1 MCDPRVITVITSI
14 NQPTA
19 AMLAWSTLGELIV
32 VPDRK
37 TPIVAYE
44 DSNIELLPQSCSHGL
59 TSIKH
64 DHYSR
69 KMIGYLEAIS
79 RSAEMIIDTD
89 DDTYPSSTHGTLDH
103 LTHNQKTVINRESP
117 FVNMFALRLGD
128 SKIWPRGFPL
138 DEINKVGATFVL
150 DHDPKVQIAVVQFLI
165 NGDTDVDA
173 IHRLV
178 HGVRDIRF
186 PITSTVHLI
195 AQGNFCPFNSQLTMW
210 MKPAFPL
217 LYLPST
223 VTFRFTDILRG
234 IVAKRILDAHGY
246 AMGFADSIGYQI
258 RNEHDLLVDFES
270 EVPCYLHTRE
280 AWECLADLENQSI
293 ENALIQ
299 AYQHLVARGICHQ
312 DELEFLN
319 SWLTNIKFFG

>member
-1 MCDPRVITVITSI
+1 
-14 NQPTA
+14 
-19 AMLAWSTLGELIV
+19 MLAWSTLGELIV

-44 DSNIELLPQSCSHGL
+44 DSNIDLLPRSCSHGL

-89 DDTYPSSTHGTLDH
+89 DDTYPSSTHRSLDH

-138 DEINKVGATFVL
+138 DEINKDGATFVL
-150 DHDPKVQIAVVQFLI
+150 DHDPKVPIAVVQFLI

-178 HGVRDIRF
+178 HGVRDIQF

-195 AQGNFCPFNSQLTMW
+195 AQGNFGPFNSQLTMW
-210 MKPAFPL
+210 MKPTFPL

-270 EVPCYLHTRE
+270 EIPCYLHTRE
-280 AWECLADLENQSI
+280 AWECLADLDNQSI

-299 AYQHLVARGICHQ
+299 AYRRLVAKGICHQ
-312 DELEFLN
+312 DDLQFLN
-319 SWLTNIKFFG
+319 SWLTNIKYFG